1 MTAAVVT
8 ALGSCAMFIGPVM
21 TGVAYVALAIPGL
34 VRVEVVERLISAF
47 GHRSDVTMARIIP
60 IVDVAIEA
68 VRTVIPRTR
77 SYEHAAVEPIWPIVP
92 VGRTT
97 IGRIVVVPIRTN
109 RRGSNANGNLGRC
122 CCCTSQGISS
132 RSTTPRSKRA
142 DATGSAQAFRVCVKT
157 GREPQV
163 PFDFAQGR
171 LSMSHSSLPMMVQP
185 THDRA
190 CNDSRRLAVREMTN
204 LREHDPFVG
213 RGKMPLQA
221 FGFAGRIAKVR
232 PALNHQGRYAD
243 VL

>member
-47 GHRSDVTMARIIP
+47 GHRSDVTMARIIA

-122 CCCTSQGISS
+122 CCCTTQQHKGES
-132 RSTTPRSKRA
+132 RQNRA
-142 DATGSAQAFRVCVKT
+142 TKIF
-157 GREPQV
+157 P
-163 PFDFAQGR
+163 
-171 LSMSHSSLPMMVQP
+171 
-185 THDRA
+185 
-190 CNDSRRLAVREMTN
+190 
-204 LREHDPFVG
+204 VG
-213 RGKMPLQA
+213 QK
-221 FGFAGRIAKVR
+221 
-232 PALNHQGRYAD
+232 YS
-243 VL
+243 